1 MFFMDDGRLSR
12 VNLPGTFL
20 YQYVKE
26 LWRYG
31 RPPAQAL
38 RRPCTKIIFLL
49 LFHNQRYN
57 LYLTPYAKVMLNY
70 AKETLKDL
78 CPPLWPSLPRTSASA
93 SRNSICSIKNSVSL
107 VVLRSS
113 SNSRPSV
120 FHV

>member
-1 MFFMDDGRLSR
+1 MSMFFMDDGRLSR

-78 CPPLWPSLPRTSASA
+78 CPPLWPSLPRTSAIQFFTPLIQA
-93 SRNSICSIKNSVSL
+93 SRNPVPIIAL
-107 VVLRSS
+107 
-113 SNSRPSV
+113 
-120 FHV
+120 F